1 LLELIELYLIET
13 TERGVYAAAARGGI
27 VGVVPG
33 GYVTH
38 IERTSDEGVGEV
50 VYVVFCRKW
59 TFRVRRERRTSRR
72 WGG

>member
-1 LLELIELYLIET
+1 MLELIELYLIET
-13 TERGVYAAAARGGI
+13 TERGVYTAAARGGI

>member
-13 TERGVYAAAARGGI
+13 AERGVYTAAARGGI

-50 VYVVFCRKW
+50 VYVVFCRK
-59 TFRVRRERRTSRR
+59 
-72 WGG
+72 